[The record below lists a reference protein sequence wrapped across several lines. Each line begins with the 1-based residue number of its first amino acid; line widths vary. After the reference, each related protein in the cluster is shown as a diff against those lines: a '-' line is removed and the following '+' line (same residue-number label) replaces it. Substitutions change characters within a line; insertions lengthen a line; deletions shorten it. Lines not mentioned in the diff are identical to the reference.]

1 MSEFQSESL
10 SALLDGEAD
19 DLELR
24 RILQNSE
31 KDSSLL
37 ETWDRYNLVHSVL
50 NSKAVPVSAG
60 FAGKIAAQ
68 LETEAVY
75 SVTAAPKSAVNSWQQ
90 NLSKMAIAA
99 SVALV
104 FIVGMQ
110 TANQTDAPAIA
121 VNTDAA
127 QLAPATENLQAQAVL
142 VSTVDAVAD
151 PAAQLRLA
159 EFLGKNTS
167 LKIDEPVRIEHI
179 QDSPL
184 YRLVNNL
191 QVKP

>member
-1 MSEFQSESL
+1 MNEFQSESL

-24 RILQNSE
+24 RLLQSSE
-31 KDSSLL
+31 TDSSIL

-50 NSKAVPVSAG
+50 NSKAAPVSTG
-60 FAGKIAAQ
+60 FADRVAKQLAAEPA
-68 LETEAVY
+68 LTK
-75 SVTAAPKSAVNSWQQ
+75 AAPAVSSWQQ
-90 NLSKMAIAA
+90 NLTKMAIAA

-104 FIVGMQ
+104 FIVGLQ
-110 TANQTDAPAIA
+110 TANQPVSPAIA
-121 VNTDAA
+121 VSNE
-127 QLAPATENLQAQAVL
+127 QPSSATVSEITEPSPVL
-142 VSTVDAVAD
+142 VSGVAAVAD
-151 PAAQLRLA
+151 PEAQLRLA

-167 LKIDEPVRIEHI
+167 IKTDEPVRIEHI

-191 QVKP
+191 QVKPAN